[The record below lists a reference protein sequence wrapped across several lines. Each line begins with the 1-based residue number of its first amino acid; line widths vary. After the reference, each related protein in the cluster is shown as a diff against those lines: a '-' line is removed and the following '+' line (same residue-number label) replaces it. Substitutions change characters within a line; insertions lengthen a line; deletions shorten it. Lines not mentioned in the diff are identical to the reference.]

1 MRESD
6 ASEELDDG
14 FDLGGVFQSLIG
26 QWKLILL
33 AGVVAASVAF
43 GYVTFLVK
51 PSFTAITQLM
61 PPQQPQSNAAA
72 LLGSLA
78 GNVGSTGLPGIKNP
92 ADQWLGLLRSQTV
105 ATAIVDKFELM
116 KVYDVP
122 LKTQARNRLAER
134 SVIMVGKEGLIRI
147 EVDDHDPQRAAELAN
162 AYVKQLQLLTK
173 NLALSEA
180 SQRRMYFERLMREAK
195 DNLINAEVVLRSGEI
210 NQNLLRASPDRV
222 SLNMAQLRA
231 QISAQE
237 VRIANVET
245 YAANGAAVLKQARA
259 ELAALNRQLKELS
272 GSQPEEGEQDKRDD
286 YISRY
291 RNFKYYEALFEIM
304 AKQYEMARAD
314 EARQGVALQVV
325 DVATPPERKSK
336 PNKTIITASA
346 GLAGFLLAG
355 LWVIFAPKKSKVSA
369 EAA

>member
-1 MRESD
+1 MTTVHESD
-6 ASEELDDG
+6 ASED
-14 FDLGGVFQSLIG
+14 FDLGVLFQAIFR
-26 QWKLILL
+26 QWKLIIL
-33 AGVVAASVAF
+33 AGVISASVAF
-43 GYVTFLVK
+43 GYVTFFVK
-51 PSFTAITQLM
+51 PTFTAVTQLM

-78 GNVGSTGLPGIKNP
+78 GNVGSAGLPGIKNP

-105 ATAIVDKFELM
+105 ATAIVEKFDLM

-122 LKTQARNRLAER
+122 LKTLARNQLAQR
-134 SVIMVGKEGLIRI
+134 SVIMVGKEGLIRV
-147 EVDDHDPQRAAELAN
+147 EVDDHDPKRAADLAN

-195 DNLINAEVVLRSGEI
+195 DNLINAEVALRSGEI
-210 NQNLLRASPDRV
+210 NQNLLRASPERV
-222 SLNMAQLRA
+222 SQGMAQLQA

-237 VRIANVET
+237 VRIANIET

-259 ELAALNRQLKELS
+259 ELSALNKQFNELS
-272 GSQPEEGEQDKRDD
+272 RSQPDVGGNNKRDD
-286 YISRY
+286 YISGY
-291 RNFKYYEALFEIM
+291 RDFKYYEALFEIM

-336 PNKTIITASA
+336 PNRSIITASA
-346 GLAGFLLAG
+346 GLAGLLLAG
-355 LWVIFAPKKSKVSA
+355 LWVIFGSKRVDAPSSV
-369 EAA
+369 